1 MLIKRKDSIKMD
13 IVIYT
18 LHNLYAI
25 APDRRNV
32 TSGSKSKMTQEAML
46 ETNANATDVPKN
58 N

>member
-1 MLIKRKDSIKMD
+1 MGDKIGALWN
-13 IVIYT
+13 T